1 MSVIESPLDASAQRA
16 YEITI
21 DLRRLQEWSAP
32 DVCAQVA
39 GELDR
44 IRRELMAEGV
54 RERSASRI
62 ASALGR
68 YAFLTQEGC
77 SPLPWALWR
86 MYTVDGIP
94 ADVLADLTWQHVRPR
109 LRELAVPG
117 GDGMRYFQLGSETCR
132 LLALL
137 RDRRSSAQDASHVFS
152 PQPGRTWDS
161 RCLAEVLEMISVR

>member
-16 YEITI
+16 YEITS

-32 DVCAQVA
+32 DACAQVA

-94 ADVLADLTWQHVRPR
+94 ADVLAGRP
-109 LRELAVPG
+109 
-117 GDGMRYFQLGSETCR
+117 FQKKKLCR
-132 LLALL
+132 T
-137 RDRRSSAQDASHVFS
+137 FS
-152 PQPGRTWDS
+152 DCTTAPRHGLVSGCYPLDPHYKSLPEAADVQAAKQRPT
-161 RCLAEVLEMISVR
+161 A